1 MEKKLYRL
9 YEECIEELKKIG
21 IDVYNPNIGVIEIKL
36 SKRNNKRYGC
46 CKQEEPDKNTK
57 YYERIGNKKYL
68 RYAKFNNHTIEIS
81 KWVMMLDE
89 GIIKNTILHEIIH
102 CFPNCNNHGTEF
114 KKYASYINEKLG
126 YDISRVGNKKEDY
139 KKSNIE
145 YTENV
150 NFKYKIICEN
160 CKQTF
165 YRQRLMKNLTKKYR
179 CGICGGRLK
188 IDCNI

>member
-1 MEKKLYRL
+1 MEEKLYKL
-9 YEECIEELKKIG
+9 YNECIEELKKIG

-46 CKQEEPDKNTK
+46 CKQEEPDENTK

-68 RYAKFNNHTIEIS
+68 RYAKFNKHTIEIS
-81 KWVMMLDE
+81 KWVMTLDE
-89 GIIKNTILHEIIH
+89 SIIKNTILHEIIH

-114 KKYASYINEKLG
+114 KKYANYINEKLG

-139 KKSNIE
+139 EKSNIE
-145 YTENV
+145 YAEKV
-150 NFKYKIICEN
+150 NFKYKVICEKCN
-160 CKQTF
+160 QTF

-188 IDCNI
+188 VDLC